1 MIIFALKTFDL
12 VYVMTGGL
20 YETEVMANRMY
31 KELFNFNQPGRSA
44 AIAVVLFIAII
55 PVMAMN
61 IQRFRQQEAIR

>member
-1 MIIFALKTFDL
+1 
-12 VYVMTGGL
+12 
-20 YETEVMANRMY
+20 MY